1 MDTSYVAVGTVMS
14 MITDSLTCRPQKS
27 PAGAGRRC
35 RSWCRASWPAQ
46 GPSGLANS
54 DELAGNLD
62 DPRMRIFDATVHV
75 RLKESGGLYWVSGRA
90 DYDSAHIP
98 GAAFLDILETS
109 SDAGQTL
116 PFMLPDE
123 AGLFF

>member
-1 MDTSYVAVGTVMS
+1 
-14 MITDSLTCRPQKS
+14 
-27 PAGAGRRC
+27 
-35 RSWCRASWPAQ
+35 
-46 GPSGLANS
+46 
-54 DELAGNLD
+54 
-62 DPRMRIFDATVHV
+62 MRIFDATVHV